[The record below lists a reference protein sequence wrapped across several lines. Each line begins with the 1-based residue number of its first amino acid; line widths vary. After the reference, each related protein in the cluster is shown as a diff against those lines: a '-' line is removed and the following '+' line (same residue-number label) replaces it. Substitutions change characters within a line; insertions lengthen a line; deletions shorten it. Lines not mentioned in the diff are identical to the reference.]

1 MAAVMEQTTRHRD
14 GWLGAEFDRGALY
27 WDFTPAHLAAID
39 ELMATLAGDPRPFHE
54 ITRADFS
61 HPSLDAD
68 LAELLATI
76 KTGPGLVVVR
86 GFPVDKYTPADM
98 QTLYWGIGA
107 HFGHGCSQSAD
118 GDYLGHVTN
127 VEKASRGYTTA
138 RELSLHTDSAEIV
151 GLLCVRDAKEGGMSI
166 YASSL
171 KVHEIVARE
180 RPEYLAVLERGFRC
194 DRRGEEAP
202 EDEAVTPYRVPVFS
216 EQDGVLSTR
225 FVRGVIDRGADTLG
239 EPLSELEKDALAF
252 FEAAAQRDEVRLEL
266 TLRPARPRSSTITRC
281 CTRAPPSST
290 TTTRPENACS
300 TACGS
305 KANRRGRCARRF
317 TSTRTVPAVWAST
330 RSREEGRGRTQ
341 RPSSRELGEPRLS
354 LECEPYYPGPMNTDG
369 TRLAKACVHG
379 FRVHRFAMPRND
391 KGDQTGSSF
400 RRGSGGNSTSIRS
413 PGLISPGTRTT
424 PMIPALRI
432 RLPSASRSSV
442 AFIKPG

>member
-1 MAAVMEQTTRHRD
+1 MAA
-14 GWLGAEFDRGALY
+14 WLGKTLDRESLY
-27 WDFTPAHLAAID
+27 WDFGPAQLRAID
-39 ELMATLAGDPRPFHE
+39 ALMRPILGSDRPPHL
-54 ITRADFS
+54 ITKAEFS
-61 HPSLDAD
+61 HPDLDGALAD
-68 LAELLATI
+68 VLRRI
-76 KTGPGLVVVR
+76 KAGPGLLIMR
-86 GFPVDKYTPADM
+86 RFPVDKYTPTEM
-98 QTLYWGIGA
+98 QAVYFGVGA
-107 HFGHGCSQSAD
+107 HFGHAVSQSAD

-180 RPEYLAVLERGFRC
+180 HPEYLAVLERGFRC

-281 CTRAPPSST
+281 CMPAPALSIMT
-290 TTTRPENACS
+290 TQPRNVCS
-300 TACGS
+300 TGCG
-305 KANRRGRCARRF
+305 
-317 TSTRTVPAVWAST
+317 
-330 RSREEGRGRTQ
+330 
-341 RPSSRELGEPRLS
+341 
-354 LECEPYYPGPMNTDG
+354 
-369 TRLAKACVHG
+369 
-379 FRVHRFAMPRND
+379 
-391 KGDQTGSSF
+391 
-400 RRGSGGNSTSIRS
+400 
-413 PGLISPGTRTT
+413 
-424 PMIPALRI
+424 
-432 RLPSASRSSV
+432 
-442 AFIKPG
+442 